1 MVTYAVIT
9 YPSVDISMFAN
20 SAFATHFRREYT
32 RSMASAA
39 RVAVDKVTIVSIMDQ
54 HHAESGLE
62 DDGTITAGITV
73 VSSSVRFPAT
83 NASNL
88 RATAFAALLNTDA
101 SRVFTRSV
109 FGGNVSA
116 SAAATTTDD
125 PNASLPSPPPPA
137 RTPTAQN
144 GSNNDDSLH
153 DLWLK
158 HLASHHDKPYL
169 RKNLRKSKTEYV
181 TRSKQVNTQVSRTK
195 HVDYYAPLRG

>member
-1 MVTYAVIT
+1 MVTYSVIT

-39 RVAVDKVTIVSIMDQ
+39 RVAVDEVIIVSITDQ

-62 DDGTITAGITV
+62 DDGTVTAGITV

-83 NASNL
+83 NTSNL
-88 RATAFAALLNTDA
+88 RATAFAALLNTDP

-116 SAAATTTDD
+116 SAAATTMDD
-125 PNASLPSPPPPA
+125 PNASLPSPTPPA

-144 GSNNDDSLH
+144 GERSTMFKLSLC
-153 DLWLK
+153 
-158 HLASHHDKPYL
+158 YL
-169 RKNLRKSKTEYV
+169 SFTDRADCFE
-181 TRSKQVNTQVSRTK
+181 
-195 HVDYYAPLRG
+195 